1 MHFLAKQTVGKALNN
16 LEGTVSAWKING
28 YGDPSRKNNS
38 RYTKIVR
45 YLLKGHS
52 FCKKCLHD
60 LQFMKTRSSS
70 PNLSKLARA
79 DMSCQFTKTRSLCRT
94 VYKTNRF

>member
-1 MHFLAKQTVGKALNN
+1 MHFLAKQTVGKALNI

-45 YLLKGHS
+45 YLPSSYKVFVASQASPIGPS
-52 FCKKCLHD
+52 QSCLFK
-60 LQFMKTRSSS
+60 LVLINVNKTV
-70 PNLSKLARA
+70 KLEL
-79 DMSCQFTKTRSLCRT
+79 FP
-94 VYKTNRF
+94 